1 MNFKKF
7 GGNIFGVELTPKEE
21 KAMNKEIN
29 RQIVEKDKE
38 YQADLDAMVLYVLM
52 VKYDWGE
59 KRLRAFW
66 EAFDEAH
73 KELREHY
80 MMDDEGDNEWLAHE
94 KLKSIGVDVRQWV
107 KERNE

>member
-66 EAFDEAH
+66 EAFDE
-73 KELREHY
+73 
-80 MMDDEGDNEWLAHE
+80 GDNEWLAHE